1 MKFGLLNLAV
11 KLLAKESL
19 RNPYKAKKRLP
30 AMVEL
35 LTGSTG
41 YHTKTANKMD
51 EFVEVPKYVFNNK
64 TNKMEVKG
72 KERLYPDKKYR
83 YQMHQPRRKENTELW
98 RGETINPDEQFI
110 SKAGVDHMNQYDIKA
125 NPGSWYSPNV
135 LESMNYAVRPWK
147 GGMGNQ
153 KTNPGIL
160 RRVDVKD
167 IKKENPN
174 FNTHNGEILDH
185 INLPENLQLLSNISL
200 IPTLI
205 GRLRQAGFKN
215 ANIINTI
222 KMILK
227 KKKPSGAPDWKF
239 YNRGGIASL

>member
-1 MKFGLLNLAV
+1 MSKFGLLNLAV
-11 KLLAKESL
+11 KVLAKESL
-19 RNPYKAKKRLP
+19 KNPYKAKKRLP

-41 YHTKTANKMD
+41 YHTKTANNMD
-51 EFVEVPKYVFNNK
+51 EFVELPKYVYNNK
-64 TNKMEVKG
+64 SKKMEVKG

-83 YQMHQPRRKENTELW
+83 YQMHQPKRKENTELW

-110 SKAGVDHMNQYDIKA
+110 SKAGIEHA
-125 NPGSWYSPNV
+125 EPGSWYSPNV

-167 IKKENPN
+167 IKKANPN
-174 FNTHNGEILDH
+174 FNTQSGEILDH
-185 INLPENLQLLSNISL
+185 INLPQNLQLLSNISL

-205 GRLRQAGFKN
+205 ARLRQAGFKN
-215 ANIINTI
+215 ANIIKTI

-239 YNRGGIASL
+239 YNKGGIASL

>member
-1 MKFGLLNLAV
+1 MSLLNLAI
-11 KLLAKESL
+11 KLFARESL
-19 RNPYKAKKRLP
+19 KNPYGAKKRLP
-30 AMVEL
+30 AVVEL
-35 LTGSTG
+35 LTGSSG

-64 TNKMEVKG
+64 TNKMEVK
-72 KERLYPDKKYR
+72 ETQRLYPDKKYS
-83 YQMHQPRRKENTELW
+83 YHMHQPKRKEIKELW

-125 NPGSWYSPNV
+125 KPGSWYSPNV

-167 IKKENPN
+167 IKKANPN
-174 FNTHNGEILDH
+174 FNTQSGEILDH
-185 INLPENLQLLSNISL
+185 INLPQNLQLLSNISL

-205 GRLRQAGFKN
+205 ARLRQAGFKN
-215 ANIINTI
+215 ANIIKTI

-239 YNRGGIASL
+239 YNKGGIASL